1 MISLPIGLVMRMVE
15 LLGDIAKMKPGFEI
29 YETAVQLTKDLM
41 AEIELQNR
49 LEKRAELNG

>member
-29 YETAVQLTKDLM
+29 YATAAQLTKDLM

-49 LEKRAELNG
+49 LEKRAE